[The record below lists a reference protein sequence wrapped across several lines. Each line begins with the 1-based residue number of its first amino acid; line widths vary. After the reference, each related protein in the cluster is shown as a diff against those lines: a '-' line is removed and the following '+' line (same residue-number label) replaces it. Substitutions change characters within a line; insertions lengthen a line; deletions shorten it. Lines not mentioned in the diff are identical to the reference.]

1 MVIEFINNLKEIVKN
16 NKKRIVFPEG
26 EEDRIIDA
34 CKILIEEN
42 LIEPVL
48 IGNYDIIKSKLNE
61 RNIDAQIIDN
71 NNLNEKFSNQIYE
84 LRKNKGLSEEE
95 AKNLS
100 KNNIYYGTMML
111 YNDEVD
117 GLVAGST
124 TSTSD
129 TLRPALQ
136 LIKTK
141 EHIKTAS
148 SFFIMIKDKKKYFFA
163 DCGFNIKPNSKQL
176 AEIAYS
182 TAISAKEF
190 NIEPKIAFLSFSSKG
205 SANNEEVDKVKEA
218 VKFFDEMKTGFIFDG
233 ELQLDAAIVPHVCEK
248 KCPDSSIKGD
258 ANILIFPDLNSGNI
272 GYKIAQWIGGSI
284 AIGPIVQGLNKP
296 VNDLSRGCNVEDIVA
311 VALITA
317 IQSMEK

>member
-1 MVIEFINNLKEIVKN
+1 MVKK

-48 IGNYDIIKSKLNE
+48 IGNHDIIKSKINE
-61 RNIDAQIIDN
+61 RNFDAKIIDN
-71 NNLNEKFSNQIYE
+71 NHLNEKYANQIYE
-84 LRKNKGLSEEE
+84 LRKNKGLNEEE

-111 YNDEVD
+111 YNDEVH

-141 EHIKTAS
+141 ENIKTAS

-218 VKFFDEMKTGFIFDG
+218 VKFFDEMKTGFVFDG

-248 KCPDSSIKGD
+248 KCMDSSIKGD